1 MKRIFIALG
10 LMLTLATSIFAQSS
24 VSEEKTILYLIPF
37 YSTKYDAQAVSSLKD
52 CSEMKNVN
60 AFQLMGFWAGA
71 QVALDE
77 FNANNVHLNVIVKDI
92 TDSETKLRAILENQA
107 LMEKVDLIVGPFFSR
122 QFAIAAQYA
131 KKYKIPI
138 INPFTTRTDILNNN
152 EFVYKLTPSFETR
165 ASTIS
170 FLSDVYPKSQII
182 IYADTVKSQK
192 EYQAYAS
199 YFRRNN
205 IKFKVAPIQKDIIP
219 YLKDDC
225 KNIVWVLS
233 SESAKMLMMSRDL
246 IFKSN
251 LENLLLVVP
260 EEWLNVPTYDIEYYS
275 KLNIHFFSDYY
286 VDYENERTQVFMHN
300 YQEKFNTPP
309 TISSFA
315 FQGYDVTR
323 YFVNALFQDMDLDR
337 VKTETISYHFGFD
350 KIPSGGQEN
359 INTQF
364 LEVKDNVVKPAEY

>member
-1 MKRIFIALG
+1 MKKLFIAFG
-10 LMLTLATSIFAQSS
+10 LMVTLAASLFAQGS
-24 VSEEKTILYLIPF
+24 VTEEKTILYLIPF
-37 YSTKYDAQAVSSLKD
+37 YSTKYDAQSVSSIKD
-52 CSEMKNVN
+52 CAEMKNIN

-77 FNANNVHLNVIVKDI
+77 FNANNVSLNVIVKDV

-107 LMEKVDLIVGPFFSR
+107 LMDKVDLIVGPFFSR

-152 EFVYKLTPSFETR
+152 EYVYKLTPSLESR

-170 FLSDVYPKSQII
+170 FLSDIHPKSQII
-182 IYADTVKSQK
+182 LYADTVKSQK

-199 YFRRNN
+199 YFRKNN
-205 IKFKVAPIQKDIIP
+205 INFKVVPLQKDIIP
-219 YLKDDC
+219 YLKPDC
-225 KNIVWVLS
+225 KNIVWMLS

-260 EEWLNVPTYDIEYYS
+260 EDWLDVATYDIEYYS
-275 KLNIHFFSDYY
+275 KLNIHFFSDYF
-286 VDYENERTQVFMHN
+286 VDYENERTQVFVHN
-300 YQEKFNTPP
+300 FQEKFSTPP
-309 TISSFA
+309 TIESFA

-323 YFVNALFQDMDLDR
+323 FFVNALFQDMDLDR

-350 KIPSGGQEN
+350 KVPSGGQEN

-364 LEVKDNVVKPAEY
+364 LEVKDNVIKPAEY